1 MPRHNPLDTGLD
13 GWLRTFAVAFLEA
26 VPEDERQAVVDEVV
40 EAMRVDCCDDNGRWV
55 RSVAVMALT
64 RQSMMYMRLRWRAT
78 LQSAGAS

>member
-26 VPEDERQAVVDEVV
+26 VAEEERQALVDEVV

-55 RSVAVMALT
+55 RLT
-64 RQSMMYMRLRWRAT
+64 TLATLSRQSMMYMRLRWRAT
-78 LQSAGAS
+78 LRPSGGS